1 MEIGTGQGP
10 VLYGWTT
17 WRVWATRRRY
27 LTVLLLRWI
36 FTTVTTLRTCL
47 CRVAHRLYSTVS
59 SIPVEGDAVAETVLS
74 QELKVRIL
82 CKVYTGVQ
90 MASRKRQTYQNKAK
104 NLCTICV

>member
-27 LTVLLLRWI
+27 LTVLILRWV

-59 SIPVEGDAVAETVLS
+59 SILVEGDAVAENSTEPRIKSENTVQS
-74 QELKVRIL
+74 VEL
-82 CKVYTGVQ
+82 
-90 MASRKRQTYQNKAK
+90 ASRKRQIYQNKAK
-104 NLCTICV
+104 NLCSICV